1 MQELL
6 QEINAQPTHRIRYRM
21 QIARVRGEALMGW
34 RARSAQTRASANLHS
49 LVSRTARQVPVATT
63 RVDREGQTFWL
74 N

>member
-1 MQELL
+1 
-6 QEINAQPTHRIRYRM
+6 
-21 QIARVRGEALMGW
+21 MGW